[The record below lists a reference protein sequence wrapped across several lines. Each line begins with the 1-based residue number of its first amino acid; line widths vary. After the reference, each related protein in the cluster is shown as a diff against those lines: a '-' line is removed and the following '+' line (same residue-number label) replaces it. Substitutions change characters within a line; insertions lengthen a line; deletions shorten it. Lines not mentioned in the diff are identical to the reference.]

1 MFGWIASK
9 VLGSAFGKLFGGF
22 LDYRNQKSVIEAG
35 ILTSVIESDIEINK
49 MKMQMAALN
58 KEWWVTR
65 WIMPGFAYI
74 TMAHYGAVVADSI
87 FLFDWNVAALPGS
100 FANWEGEIILSFF
113 IIGTTQSLIKQ
124 WMNRGLVSSV
134 IQNVKSIIP
143 NSKNRGGRNR

>member
-22 LDYRNQKSVIEAG
+22 LDYRNQKAVIEAG
-35 ILTSVIESDIEINK
+35 ILTSVIESDIEINR

-65 WIMPGFAYI
+65 WIMPSFAYPVAAWWI
-74 TMAHYGAVVADSI
+74 AVILDSI
-87 FLFDWNVAALPGS
+87 FHFGWKISALPGPL
-100 FANWEGEIILSFF
+100 ADLAGQIILSFF
-113 IIGTTQSLIKQ
+113 IIGTTQSLVKQ
-124 WMNRGLVSSV
+124 WLNRGLVSSV

-143 NSKNRGGRNR
+143 NSKSRGGRAK